1 MHSFINSSKPAKY
14 GLLFKSMKASRYPY
28 TFVTAPYTGK
38 PQKESGQFYHSGTEN
53 DTKDLNEGMDGKQ
66 KL

>member
-1 MHSFINSSKPAKY
+1 
-14 GLLFKSMKASRYPY
+14 MKASRYSY
-28 TFVTAPYTGK
+28 TFVTGPYTGK